1 VRISF
6 RKPVSFHFAQ
16 AGPDR
21 DGIRIRLPAGQ
32 VMEALCRKAFRVRNH
47 PCFDKKFEPRVVF
60 QFASYFPDRKI
71 VQAALARFAW
81 YHQAG
86 FIRYLDNSLYFLV
99 TSTIAI

>member
-1 VRISF
+1 VPF
-6 RKPVSFHFAQ
+6 RFAQ

-32 VMEALCRKAFRVRNH
+32 VMEALYRKAFRVRNH
-47 PCFDKKFEPRVVF
+47 LCFDKKFETRVVF
-60 QFASYFPDRKI
+60 QFASRFPDRKI

-86 FIRYLDNSLYFLV
+86 FIRHLDNRLYFL
-99 TSTIAI
+99 